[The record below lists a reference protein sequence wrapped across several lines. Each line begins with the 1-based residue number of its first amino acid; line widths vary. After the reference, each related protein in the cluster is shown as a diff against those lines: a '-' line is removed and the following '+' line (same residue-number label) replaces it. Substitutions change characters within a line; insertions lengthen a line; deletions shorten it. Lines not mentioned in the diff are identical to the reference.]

1 MTDIHDADDK
11 SLRTGLQYARP
22 NEDGVIAPFNVVTT
36 PGDTGT
42 DKSYVEE
49 ARSNVDN
56 SNALDGKLQDD
67 GSQDEALFDEETAN
81 QMSAYYGDDNRNK
94 PGEGKGVTFADIDDG
109 TDEFVGEVI

>member
-1 MTDIHDADDK
+1 MYSIYDEDDR
-11 SLRTGLQYARP
+11 SLKTGLQYAQP
-22 NEDGVIAPFNVVTT
+22 ANDGTLAPFNVVTT

-67 GSQDEALFDEETAN
+67 GSQDEALFDEEQAN
-81 QMSAYYGDDNRNK
+81 QLSAGYGENRNK